1 MSRVAII
8 GAFGIACAV
17 AACDMSEMPQGVTGD
32 AIAQIVAAER
42 ISRDCAGIGTFAG
55 IDTQDYVMAAS
66 RLAAEQQRL
75 SVNALRAPLFY
86 QRVVVLEAAAKADLE
101 GRGVDIDDT
110 RALCAFGNSVAGTG
124 DAIGRF
130 LRKT

>member
-1 MSRVAII
+1 MIKPSVVWVI
-8 GAFGIACAV
+8 GAVSAV
-17 AACDMSEMPQGVTGD
+17 AACDMSQLPQGVAGD

-42 ISRDCAGIGTFAG
+42 ISRDCDGVSEFAG
-55 IDTQDYVMAAS
+55 RDTQEYVLAAS

-75 SVNALRAPLFY
+75 SVDALRAPLFY
-86 QRVVVLEAAAKADLE
+86 QRVNVLEAAAKAELA

-110 RALCAFGNSVAGTG
+110 KALCDFGTKVAGTG

-130 LRKT
+130 LRKA